1 MDYMFIKL
9 IQIIK
14 HCMFFIKKKA
24 LFIFL
29 DNRRRIRS
37 QKVLRWLELLAEIN
51 KLT

>member
-14 HCMFFIKKKA
+14 HCMFFMKKA